1 MEYISTATA
10 GFGYLAERVPG
21 KGRAPTPMG
30 DHPHQAYALEALQTP

>member
-21 KGRAPTPMG
+21 KVSAKQFG
-30 DHPHQAYALEALQTP
+30 HLF